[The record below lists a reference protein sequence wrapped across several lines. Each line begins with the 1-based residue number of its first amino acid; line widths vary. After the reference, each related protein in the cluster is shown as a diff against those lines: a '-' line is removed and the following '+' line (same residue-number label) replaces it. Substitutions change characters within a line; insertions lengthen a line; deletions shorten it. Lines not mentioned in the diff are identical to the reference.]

1 MWNNFSIKVSGSF
14 NLPSTIVRPIVGQQ
28 IAVGSHVLQRVD
40 DEHHAFAACIRA
52 VARPNVPWISKSLQF
67 QVAKQV

>member
-1 MWNNFSIKVSGSF
+1 MSGSF
-14 NLPSTIVRPIVGQQ
+14 NLPSTIVRPIEGQQ

-52 VARPNVPWISKSLQF
+52 VVRPNVP
-67 QVAKQV
+67 